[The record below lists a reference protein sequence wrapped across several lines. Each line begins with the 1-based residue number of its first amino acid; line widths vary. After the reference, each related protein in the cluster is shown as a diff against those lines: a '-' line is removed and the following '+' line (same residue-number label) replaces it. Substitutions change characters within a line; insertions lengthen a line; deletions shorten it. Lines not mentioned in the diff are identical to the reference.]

1 MIDSSSP
8 NQPVQ
13 NYEIVNPGLEAQVS
27 ALLPSVA
34 GYGGNLRATNTII
47 PIVDLT
53 AAAEGSNVPESMQQA
68 IAFGSMTAFSQVGA
82 GTTTI
87 INSPGFWRMIA
98 NVTITSANAS
108 HTVSLNMTDGISS
121 KKIWETGNLT
131 SVGASYPWSLNLDL
145 IFFLDSGESLSAT
158 CSTASY
164 TSIVG
169 SYRQIADKTGT
180 LVTPSGF

>member
-1 MIDSSSP
+1 MIDSSQP

-13 NYEIVNPGLEAQVS
+13 NYEIVNPGLETQVA

-68 IAFGSMTAFSQVGA
+68 LAFGSQTAFACNNSTVVVA
-82 GTTTI
+82 
-87 INSPGFWRMIA
+87 NSPGFYRIIG
-98 NVTITSANAS
+98 TGHITSDNS
-108 HTVSLNMTDGISS
+108 TDIFNSFTMTDGISVKTVIKQQVYHS
-121 KKIWETGNLT
+121 GRGN
-131 SVGASYPWSLNLDL
+131 SDWNFDFIV
-145 IFFLDSGESLSAT
+145 FLDAGDSISAVSSNVLT
-158 CSTASY
+158 FLN
-164 TSIVG
+164 G
-169 SYRQIADKTGT
+169 SSRQIASIDGT

>member
-13 NYEIVNPGLEAQVS
+13 NYEIVNPGLETQVA

-53 AAAEGSNVPESMQQA
+53 AAAEGSQVPESMQQA
-68 IAFGSMTAFSQVGA
+68 IAFGSQTAISQVGA
-82 GTTTI
+82 GTSVI
-87 INSPGFWRMIA
+87 ANSPGFWRLIGT
-98 NVTITSANAS
+98 VTCVVANATQ
-108 HTVSLNMTDGISS
+108 TVNLAMSDGISTKNVWGATNVS
-121 KKIWETGNLT
+121 NIGRNETQVFNLDYIFFLAASESLSVVCSTNNLT
-131 SVGASYPWSLNLDL
+131 SFQGSVRQVGTVD
-145 IFFLDSGESLSAT
+145 
-158 CSTASY
+158 
-164 TSIVG
+164 
-169 SYRQIADKTGT
+169 GT

>member
-1 MIDSSSP
+1 MIDSSTP

-13 NYEIVNPGLEAQVS
+13 NYEIVNPGLETQVA

-68 IAFGSMTAFSQVGA
+68 IAFGSQTAFEVT
-82 GTTTI
+82 GTSTVVA
-87 INSPGFWRMIA
+87 NVPGFYRVFGVLTCSTGTA
-98 NVTITSANAS
+98 NTGGGFT
-108 HTVSLNMTDGISS
+108 MTDG
-121 KKIWETGNLT
+121 L
-131 SVGASYPWSLNLDL
+131 SVKQVWAHIDSGHGRLGVSGFDF
-145 IFFLDSGESLSAT
+145 IVFLDSGVSISAFAD
-158 CSTASY
+158 STN
-164 TSIVG
+164 IVVTG
-169 SYRQIADKTGT
+169 STRQIATSDGT